1 MMNLVLRV
9 DAHLADDA
17 PVSRT
22 DDWAATILG
31 KVVQIGQ
38 IAAEAHAVG
47 VLDTGDFFHI
57 KSPSRN
63 SHELV
68 VRAAEAHKG
77 YPCPVWATIGN
88 HDCKYGSTEFLK
100 EGPLGVLFETG
111 VFRRLYDKHEAVF
124 HEPYVMPRW
133 HGEPED
139 EPQRPPP
146 FKVRVVGVPY
156 HGAQYDMNRLTTI
169 TKGDEDFL
177 VVVAHLLA
185 SPTQSSM
192 YEAEDVL
199 RYAELSNLDPDVW
212 CFGHWHK
219 NQGVQ
224 VVRGKTFVN
233 IGSISRGALTQD
245 DLSRQPCVAILS
257 FDPKGVN
264 VKIVPLKVAPAEEV
278 FDVEGRD
285 RKVTRAANVSL
296 LVDSIRDTLTQRQ
309 TGDLL
314 EEVRDM
320 PGVASNVRER
330 VIHYLERARG

>member
-1 MMNLVLRV
+1 MNLVLRV

-22 DDWAATILG
+22 DDWASTILG
-31 KVVQIGQ
+31 KVVQVGQ
-38 IAAEAHAVG
+38 IATEVEAVG

-77 YPCPVWATIGN
+77 YPCPVWSTIGN
-88 HDCKYGSTEFLK
+88 HDCKYGSAEFLK

-111 VFRRLYDKHEAVF
+111 VFQRLYDKHEARF
-124 HEPYVMPRW
+124 HEPCMVPDNPTDPK
-133 HGEPED
+133 GTT
-139 EPQRPPP
+139 
-146 FKVRVVGVPY
+146 FTVRVVGVPY
-156 HGAQYDMNRLTTI
+156 HGTSYDMNRLTTI
-169 TKGDEDFL
+169 TKGDEDYL

-199 RYAELSNLDPDVW
+199 RYSDLANLDPDVW

-224 VVRGKTFVN
+224 VVGGKTFVN

-245 DLSRQPCVAILS
+245 DLNRQPCVAVLH
-257 FDPKGVN
+257 FDKKGVT
-264 VKIVPLKVAPAEEV
+264 VKTVPLRVAPAEEV
-278 FDVEGRD
+278 FDVSGRD
-285 RKVTRAANVSL
+285 RKVARAANVDN
-296 LVDSIRDTLTQRQ
+296 LVENIKTILTQRQ

-314 EEVRDM
+314 EEVRSM
-320 PGVASNVRER
+320 PGLTEPVRER
-330 VIHYLERARG
+330 SLFYLERARG